1 MPTHSPLNT
10 LSDFDLASHVL
21 NVCRIQCLGA
31 AFVAHWLLHSG
42 RSRPSEKGGRG
53 VVIRPWDEVGG
64 RTPRIF
70 FSVLRASF
78 WSKNKGGGA
87 GPPAPP
93 LDPPL
98 LQWMGRGGGRGGGF
112 QNFLFR
118 SLGPHCGRN
127 MRGGPAPPGPS
138 PGSATAAMHAS
149 KLYCFLNVCT
159 AATVFILCVLYWV
172 FDVVSMIYLQKSW
185 YFCSHKKFPFKD

>member
-78 WSKNKGGGA
+78 WSKNKGGG
-87 GPPAPP
+87 
-93 LDPPL
+93 
-98 LQWMGRGGGRGGGF
+98 GGGRAPQPHPWNR

-185 YFCSHKKFPFKD
+185 CFGSQKKFPFKD